1 MDVFNRLS
9 ELRERGEP
17 VALATVVACRRPASA
32 RPGDRALV
40 LANGDLV
47 GWIGGSCAQPTVQRE
62 GLRALA
68 DGQPRLVRLTP
79 EAGLMPPQEG
89 VVEDVMTC
97 HSGGAL
103 EIYVE
108 PFLPTPWLVVTGDS
122 PIAEAL
128 TTLGA
133 LADFRVRR
141 QLPEGAPHPPTPS
154 IMPTMGPLLPTALRG
169 RAGDEKPASPL
180 PLAGE
185 GLGEGDYPGG
195 ERYVVVAGLSGEDEH
210 DLERALALDPS
221 YVAFV
226 GSRRRLGEVTAR
238 LRERGVSADQLA
250 RVKGPAGLDIGAV
263 TAFEIALS
271 IMAEIVQHRRRGAP
285 SRPTPHP
292 AYHGAPYPHGPAA
305 GEGSHHPL
313 SPSRERGPGGE
324 GLPQSGDPSV
334 VLEATDPVCGMR
346 VAIAGAR
353 HVLRHEGQD
362 HYFCCP
368 SCRRL
373 FAASPDQYRG
383 AGSGRAL
390 PSTGDGAVGRE

>member
-1 MDVFNRLS
+1 
-9 ELRERGEP
+9 
-17 VALATVVACRRPASA
+17 
-32 RPGDRALV
+32 V
-40 LANGDLV
+40 LANGELV

-79 EAGLMPPQEG
+79 EAGLMPPQDG

-108 PFLPTPWLVVTGDS
+108 PFLPTPWLMVTGDS

-128 TTLGA
+128 ATLGA
-133 LADFRVRR
+133 PADFRVRR
-141 QLPEGAPHPPTPS
+141 ELLPHPGPLPEGEGGLAPSPS
-154 IMPTMGPLLPTALRG
+154 GRG
-169 RAGDEKPASPL
+169 VG
-180 PLAGE
+180 GE
-185 GLGEGDYPGG
+185 GT
-195 ERYVVVAGLSGEDEH
+195 YVVVAGLSGEDEH

-238 LRERGVSADQLA
+238 LRERGVTADRLA

-271 IMAEIVQHRRRGAP
+271 IMAEIVQHRRRGVP

-292 AYHGAPYPHGPAA
+292 ANHGAPESTHHGAPSSPRPHGPAA

-346 VAIAGAR
+346 VAIPGAR